1 MGKFINP
8 FTDVGFKRIFGQEVS
23 KPVLIAFLNA
33 LLKDEQTIVDL
44 QYLDKEQ
51 PGDSAD
57 DRSLI
62 YDVYCELEN
71 GEHIIVEMQN
81 KSQPYF
87 KNRSVYYV
95 SRAISRQGESGP
107 EWRYDVKAV
116 YLIALLNFKR
126 DDISCEFRTDVA
138 LMDMK
143 HKTLFSDK
151 VRLVYLQLPYF
162 TKEVD
167 DCENI
172 FEKLIFVLK
181 HMDVLQRMPW
191 LAQDAVFQKLA
202 SIADVASLNK
212 QERMAY
218 DENLRKYRDT
228 IAVMEGQFM
237 QGEKKGRAEGIDE
250 ADILEII
257 DHHNIGDIVTRR
269 PINFRSSNCGST
281 CTMIYEMYN
290 ENLVEVPPNIA
301 GLLASA
307 IISDTLLLTS
317 PTTTEKDKVAL
328 ERLAIIAGINYRD
341 YGMKM
346 LKKGM
351 TVSNLTVEE
360 IVNKDFKTYKIDDKL
375 IGIGQILIMDYKQ
388 IKNRTNEIVDY
399 LNHLAKKEGFKVVTL
414 PQFRD
419 V

>member
-8 FTDVGFKRIFGQEVS
+8 FTDVGFKRIFGQEIS

-33 LLKDEQTIVDL
+33 LLAEERSIVDV
-44 QYLDKEQ
+44 QFLDKEQ

-71 GEHIIVEMQN
+71 GDHIIVEMQN

-95 SRAISRQGESGP
+95 ARSISRQGEPGP

-126 DDISCEFRTDVA
+126 EDISKEFRTDVA

-143 HKTLFSDK
+143 RKTLFSDK
-151 VRLVYLQLPYF
+151 VRMVYLQLPFF
-162 TKEVD
+162 TKELD
-167 DCENI
+167 ECETM

-202 SIADVASLNK
+202 SIADVASLSK
-212 QERMAY
+212 QERLAY

-228 IAVMEGQFM
+228 IAVMEGQYLEGM
-237 QGEKKGRAEGIDE
+237 EKGEVKGRAEGRAE
-250 ADILEII
+250 ANCDNARRMKAKGFSASDIAEI
-257 DHHNIGDIVTRR
+257 T
-269 PINFRSSNCGST
+269 
-281 CTMIYEMYN
+281 
-290 ENLVEVPPNIA
+290 
-301 GLLASA
+301 GL
-307 IISDTLLLTS
+307 
-317 PTTTEKDKVAL
+317 TTE
-328 ERLAIIAGINYRD
+328 EIA
-341 YGMKM
+341 
-346 LKKGM
+346 
-351 TVSNLTVEE
+351 
-360 IVNKDFKTYKIDDKL
+360 KL
-375 IGIGQILIMDYKQ
+375 
-388 IKNRTNEIVDY
+388 
-399 LNHLAKKEGFKVVTL
+399 
-414 PQFRD
+414 
-419 V
+419 

>member
-1 MGKFINP
+1 MSKFINP
-8 FTDVGFKRIFGQEVS
+8 FTDVGFKRIFGQEIS

-33 LLKDEQTIVDL
+33 LLKDEQHIVDL

-62 YDVYCELEN
+62 YDVYCELES

-95 SRAISRQGESGP
+95 SRAISRQGEPGP

-126 DDISCEFRTDVA
+126 DDISKEFRTDVA
-138 LMDMK
+138 LMDMN

-162 TKEVD
+162 TKEVEE
-167 DCENI
+167 CESI

-228 IAVMEGQFM
+228 IAVMEGQYLEGM
-237 QGEKKGRAEGIDE
+237 EKGEEKGRAEGRAE
-250 ADILEII
+250 GREEEKLENARKMKNKGFDIR
-257 DHHNIGDIVTRR
+257 DIVEIT
-269 PINFRSSNCGST
+269 
-281 CTMIYEMYN
+281 
-290 ENLVEVPPNIA
+290 
-301 GLLASA
+301 GLT
-307 IISDTLLLTS
+307 I
-317 PTTTEKDKVAL
+317 
-328 ERLAIIAGINYRD
+328 
-341 YGMKM
+341 
-346 LKKGM
+346 
-351 TVSNLTVEE
+351 EE
-360 IVNKDFKTYKIDDKL
+360 IEKL
-375 IGIGQILIMDYKQ
+375 
-388 IKNRTNEIVDY
+388 
-399 LNHLAKKEGFKVVTL
+399 
-414 PQFRD
+414 
-419 V
+419 